1 METKDGIQTF
11 YARTREAWR
20 TWLGENGQ
28 SETSVWLI
36 IYHKKSKTPSV
47 HFHEA
52 HPDHVGGVLGDKGN
66 PVFSQ
71 AVYYICRTEW
81 DFWFSEQ
88 AIQPGGWMTEF
99 AREKLTPIKD

>member
-1 METKDGIQTF
+1 METKDCVQTF

-20 TWLGENGQ
+20 KWLGENGR

-52 HPDHVGGVLGDKGN
+52 MEDAVCFGWVDSKAIHGDQNGN
-66 PVFSQ
+66 VRRRPQQV
-71 AVYYICRTEW
+71 
-81 DFWFSEQ
+81 
-88 AIQPGGWMTEF
+88 
-99 AREKLTPIKD
+99 